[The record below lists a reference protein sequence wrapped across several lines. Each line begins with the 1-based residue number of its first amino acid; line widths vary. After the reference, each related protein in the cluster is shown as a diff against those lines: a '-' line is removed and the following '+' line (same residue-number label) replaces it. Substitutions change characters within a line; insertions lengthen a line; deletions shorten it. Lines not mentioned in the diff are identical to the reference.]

1 MLIGLPPLYAYTEAA
16 VGERVVHWNQK
27 ENTVKWKYSQ
37 EDLSDPAG
45 MWAINYKRTFDLFE
59 NNMETIQTFKFKN
72 TYRVALSFQIEITV
86 KRVHSANV
94 QNIDQIR
101 KIEGDSARRVR

>member
-1 MLIGLPPLYAYTEAA
+1 M
-16 VGERVVHWNQK
+16 
-27 ENTVKWKYSQ
+27 EN
-37 EDLSDPAG
+37 
-45 MWAINYKRTFDLFE
+45 
-59 NNMETIQTFKFKN
+59 IQTFKFKN

-94 QNIDQIR
+94 ENIDQIR

>member
-1 MLIGLPPLYAYTEAA
+1 M
-16 VGERVVHWNQK
+16 
-27 ENTVKWKYSQ
+27 EN
-37 EDLSDPAG
+37 
-45 MWAINYKRTFDLFE
+45 
-59 NNMETIQTFKFKN
+59 IQTFKFKN